1 MHSYHDVAKRGKM
14 IAYVTST
21 GYMPPWPADP
31 NYSHFIGEKFLLKM
45 KKMIL
50 QKWYDQG
57 SIPVTHLKY
66 NNRVLCQCQKN
77 TAILI

>member
-1 MHSYHDVAKRGKM
+1 MHSYHDVAKAKM

-31 NYSHFIGEKFLLKM
+31 NYSHFIGEKILTENE
-45 KKMIL
+45 KMIL

-57 SIPVTHLKY
+57 SIPGDTSKIQES
-66 NNRVLCQCQKN
+66 VLCQYQKN

>member
-1 MHSYHDVAKRGKM
+1 M

-31 NYSHFIGEKFLLKM
+31 NYSHFIGEKILTENE
-45 KKMIL
+45 KMIL
-50 QKWYDQG
+50 QKWYEQG
-57 SIPVTHLKY
+57 SIPGDTSKIQESSFVPMSK
-66 NNRVLCQCQKN
+66 KN